1 MRQILLYVFLLFV
14 FSVSAEQ
21 FRIKGKVVDNNN
33 EPLIGASVYVKGKGA
48 NHGTATDIDGNF
60 SIVVEK
66 GEILRF
72 VYVGYHSKEINIWN
86 DSLVIE
92 SSNDGEQEVRLICR
106 PQPTRVATPD
116 SLDYKLRKSE

>member
-1 MRQILLYVFLLFV
+1 MRQILLYVFILFV

-21 FRIKGKVVDNNN
+21 FRIKGKVLDENN
-33 EPLIGASVYVKGKGA
+33 EPLIGASVYVKGA
-48 NHGTATDIDGNF
+48 NANRGTATDIDGNF

>member
-1 MRQILLYVFLLFV
+1 MMRQILLYVFLLFV

-21 FRIKGKVVDNNN
+21 FRIKGKVVDENN
-33 EPLIGASVYVKGKGA
+33 EPLIGASVYVKGA
-48 NHGTATDIDGNF
+48 NHGTTTDIDGNF

-92 SSNDGEQEVRLICR
+92 SSNGEQEVRLICR
-106 PQPTRVATPD
+106 PQPAPGH
-116 SLDYKLRKSE
+116 

>member
-48 NHGTATDIDGNF
+48 NHGTVTDIDGNF

-72 VYVGYHSKEINIWN
+72 VYVGYHSKEVNIWN

-92 SSNDGEQEVRLICR
+92 SSNGEQEVRLICR
-106 PQPTRVATPD
+106 PQPARVATPD
-116 SLDYKLRKSE
+116 TLDYLLRKSE

>member
-1 MRQILLYVFLLFV
+1 MRQILLYVFILFV

-21 FRIKGKVVDNNN
+21 FRIKGKVLDENN
-33 EPLIGASVYVKGKGA
+33 EPLIGASVNVKGA
-48 NHGTATDIDGNF
+48 NHGTTTDINGNF

-72 VYVGYHSKEINIWN
+72 MYVGYHSKEINIWN

-92 SSNDGEQEVRLICR
+92 SSNGEQEVRLICR
-106 PQPTRVATPD
+106 PQPARVATPD
-116 SLDYKLRKSE
+116 TLDYKLRKSE